1 MHQNEKPVRKC
12 HGCPLNMGR
21 HCWIF
26 LYPRGQ
32 WRAGRVCRFRNDE
45 VVHRAYVQWCNRPT
59 VKSRKVLRREEHRG
73 RPCHRGGEGVP
84 WLRERGL
91 L

>member
-1 MHQNEKPVRKC
+1 MREHHKPVRKC

-21 HCWIF
+21 HCWVF

-32 WRAGRVCRFRNDE
+32 WRGGRECRFRHDAE
-45 VVHRAYVQWCNRPT
+45 VHEAYRQWCKRPT
-59 VKSRKVLRREEHRG
+59 VKSRRMLRREAHRG
-73 RPCHRGGEGVP
+73 KPQNRAGEGID
-84 WLRERGL
+84 WLKERGL